1 MKNSTHKFSSSSS
14 NKTMKKS
21 IKKSRKKYKGGFSR
35 QYKNHYLDDVKGI
48 DKHKDTI
55 YHKSFELGVPYFVKA
70 KKDIFESKN
79 ILNLFEKDPSP
90 KFKTSKKEWTSCN
103 TQCRALLK
111 GYIDKEIEST
121 AFFLRILAK
130 SIIKDEK
137 DTRHVQFAITDNDVD
152 QLSGKWENDM
162 KYFNIVYVGNSDDD
176 NDNKIPGRLIMGF
189 GPSASGKTYWAK
201 NVIDMF
207 SGDINNQ
214 SGSGGRN
221 ENWGIFQNPSQFPKS
236 FLTIDGGLYRE
247 CSQIYQFIVRS
258 TLNKGHGG
266 LSNLVSSGV
275 IESSLFNSDTI
286 KDGVVKFLKQQ
297 KQKLRK
303 VPISLYVPET
313 LGNCG
318 RVKEIIKP
326 CGPKYQKYIEITGDN
341 YWIGL
346 NIYQHKHAL
355 DCTYDEEFKCT
366 GCSESGMMRQHKE
379 GKKYDNTAWQHS
391 RNHGDIEIKKAPG
404 GSFLIH
410 NSGGK
415 KWFPPSRKG
424 PELCKS
430 IITDQSKD
438 SLFNLTKIDKI
449 KKKFHCVYLREP
461 TV

>member
-21 IKKSRKKYKGGFSR
+21 MKKPTKKYKGGFSR
-35 QYKNHYLDDVKGI
+35 QYTNHYLDDVQGLTKE
-48 DKHKDTI
+48 HKDII
-55 YHKSFELGVPYFVKA
+55 YNKSFEEQGVQYFVKA
-70 KKDIFESKN
+70 KKEIFSNKDILDLSKKN
-79 ILNLFEKDPSP
+79 VL
-90 KFKTSKKEWTSCN
+90 SKKEWTSCN
-103 TQCRALLK
+103 SQCRALLK

-130 SIIKDEK
+130 SIIKDEDDK
-137 DTRHVQFAITDNDVD
+137 EDTRHVQFAINDSNVG
-152 QLSGKWENDM
+152 QLKGNWENDM
-162 KYFNIVYVGNSDDD
+162 QFFNIVYVGNSD
-176 NDNKIPGRLIMGF
+176 NDNKISGRLIMGF

-201 NVIDMF
+201 NVIEMF
-207 SGDINNQ
+207 STDTK
-214 SGSGGRN
+214 
-221 ENWGIFQNPSQFPKS
+221 FPKS

-275 IESSLFNSDTI
+275 FGSLFSSDKI
-286 KDGVVKFLKQQ
+286 KKGVVTFLKQP
-297 KQKLRK
+297 KLTK

-313 LGNCG
+313 LGDCG
-318 RVKEIIKP
+318 RVKS
-326 CGPKYQKYIEITGDN
+326 CVSNKYQNFIDITGDEKN
-341 YWIGL
+341 WIGL
-346 NIYQHKHAL
+346 NIYQHKLAA

-379 GKKYDNTAWQHS
+379 GKKYSNTAWQHS
-391 RNHGDIEIKKAPG
+391 KAQGDSEIKNAPG

-430 IITDQSKD
+430 IITDKSKT
-438 SLFNLTKIDKI
+438 SLFDKKTI
-449 KKKFHCVYLREP
+449 PEIEDKFKCVYLREP
-461 TV
+461 PAV